1 MSDDRPR
8 VSEHD
13 RDYFRRLGEW
23 EAENAEIARHEHAA
37 RTMNERL
44 AHSWK
49 LTRELGHLAHDPDDP
64 WPANFY
70 QRARELG
77 LLRE

>member
-23 EAENAEIARHEHAA
+23 EAENAEIEA

-49 LTRELGHLAHDPDDP
+49 LTRELGHLVHDPDDP

-77 LLRE
+77 LPRE